1 MRFYRNEIFF
11 SLKAKMLGNLKR
23 VCVKGGGGVDFT
35 DINVHL
41 CKIIL
46 HFIIIIKRQYLFEGP
61 SSDL

>member
-1 MRFYRNEIFF
+1 
-11 SLKAKMLGNLKR
+11 MLGNLKR

-46 HFIIIIKRQYLFEGP
+46 HFIIIIKRQYLSEGP